1 MNLWRTPL
9 LGQAIFSLWKVDAR
23 RKLGWIKD
31 WIKPGD
37 TLVDIGSGPGSTLNV
52 MRGAGYHIEGL
63 DIRDSAYRPDL
74 KARLYPGDIF
84 PYADQQFDTALLLT
98 MLHHTPEPETIIS
111 EAVRCA
117 KRVIIIEDVYDNAF
131 QAWYT
136 KRTDS
141 LTNLEFIGHPH
152 SNRSHIEWLETFET
166 MDLTLRYSKV
176 HPLALIYQQ
185 VVYVLD
191 VG

>member
-9 LGQAIFSLWKVDAR
+9 FGPAIFWMWKLDAK

-31 WIKPGD
+31 WIELDEK
-37 TLVDIGSGPGSTLNV
+37 LVDIGSGPGSTLSV
-52 MRGAGYHIEGL
+52 MREAGYYIEGL
-63 DIRDSAYRPDL
+63 DIRDGSYRPEL

-84 PYADQQFDTALLLT
+84 PYEDQHFDTALLLT
-98 MLHHTPEPETIIS
+98 MLHHTSELEKIIA
-111 EAVRCA
+111 EAARCA
-117 KRVIIIEDVYDNAF
+117 KRIIIIEDVYDSAF

-152 SNRSHIEWLETFET
+152 TNRSHTEWLKTFEK
-166 MDLTLRYSKV
+166 MGLTLRYNKV
-176 HPLALIYQQ
+176 HRLALIYQQ
-185 VVYVLD
+185 AVYVLD
-191 VG
+191 V